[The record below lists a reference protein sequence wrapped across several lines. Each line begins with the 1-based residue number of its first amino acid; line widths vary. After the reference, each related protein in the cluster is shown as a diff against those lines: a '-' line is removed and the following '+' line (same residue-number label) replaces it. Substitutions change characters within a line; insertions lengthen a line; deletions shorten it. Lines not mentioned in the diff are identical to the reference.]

1 MKLYSIQIL
10 PLKRTMTTEVPSI
23 YSSVYSALLCTFL
36 KKKKCINSI
45 SLAVYYITVH
55 IPSDVTNWSYP
66 VMSLPY
72 ISCPYKK
79 DNNATAECLKRRE
92 EPLPLVSMSY
102 MLLSNNKRKK
112 HLIMFFFSSSTNI
125 TYFLNCFSHHLSCIW
140 SRWETGTAIVLFL
153 EQGLL
158 NCISF
163 YLGTP
168 LFHSHT
174 QC

>member
-36 KKKKCINSI
+36 KKKKKKCINSI

-112 HLIMFFFSSSTNI
+112 HLIMFFFPLAQTLHTFVTVSLIILAVSGADEKQA
-125 TYFLNCFSHHLSCIW
+125 LQLCCF
-140 SRWETGTAIVLFL
+140 
-153 EQGLL
+153 
-158 NCISF
+158 
-163 YLGTP
+163 
-168 LFHSHT
+168 
-174 QC
+174 